1 MKLFHVTN
9 IQWDIDGAYEADDF
23 DVDPLNLPESL
34 HVYADDEDSV
44 ADTMSDALGWC
55 VLSLEIEEIT
65 EAIVME
71 VPIAYTTGR

>member
-9 IQWDIDGAYEADDF
+9 IQWDTDSDDN
-23 DVDPLNLPESL
+23 DWTVTGLPESL

-55 VLSLEIEEIT
+55 VLSLEIEEVT
-65 EAIVME
+65 DTLVME

>member
-9 IQWDIDGAYEADDF
+9 IQWDTDSDDN
-23 DVDPLNLPESL
+23 DWTVTGLPESL